1 MVADQS
7 TNVAVT
13 APAINYNKQLTVAA
27 GTTEMIT
34 VDNNIGHQGTE
45 LQQKYFHITSDNAIA
60 VYGVTFVV
68 GRDYLSLAGLYTTT
82 ISDAFLVYPIDTLGK
97 DYYIASWSGES
108 SFLITATQ
116 NNTAIHIQIASDSQ
130 ATINFRGVLYSN
142 GSTLSLTMN
151 RFDTFSAFTQDDYT
165 GTHISADKPIAVF
178 SGGAQEERYTI
189 DIMYEQMVPTLYWG
203 SDFVTVGKPQCT
215 TENIYRII
223 SCERNTQIEIAGIPQ
238 VTLNKA
244 GNFYEFTANNNLY
257 IHTTKPTALVFYTDM
272 CSSFIGDASMVLLP
286 PITSFDSATYFPTN
300 LIKYY
305 NLYAYSS
312 FMTIVIKADEKDGIF
327 LDDNLLVTSWQNIN
341 GNSDLKLA
349 IVKATKDHHK
359 LSHGNP
365 NASFLTVITGRTKEL
380 IHNEFAGSTTIT
392 FITGSKLTVSSL

>member
-1 MVADQS
+1 
-7 TNVAVT
+7 
-13 APAINYNKQLTVAA
+13 
-27 GTTEMIT
+27 MIT
-34 VDNNIGHQGTE
+34 VENNIGHQGTE
-45 LQQKYFHITSDNAIA
+45 LQQKYFLITSDNAIA
-60 VYGVTFVV
+60 VYGVTLVV
-68 GRDYLSLAGLYTTT
+68 SRDYLSLAGLYTTT

-116 NNTAIHIQIASDSQ
+116 NNTAINIQIASDSQ

-142 GSTLSLTMN
+142 GSSLSLIMN
-151 RFDTFSAFTQDDYT
+151 KFDTFSAFTQEDYT

-178 SGGAQEERYTI
+178 SGGAHEERYTI
-189 DIMYEQMVPTLYWG
+189 DIMYEQMIPTMYWG
-203 SDFVTVGKPQCT
+203 TDFVTVGKPQCT

-223 SCERNTQIEIAGIPQ
+223 ACELNTQIEIAGIQQ

-286 PITSFDSATYFPTN
+286 PITSFDSATYFPTTLN
-300 LIKYY
+300 KYY
-305 NLYAYSS
+305 HLYAYTS
-312 FMTIVIKADEKDGIF
+312 FMTIVIKADENGGLF

-349 IVKATKDHHK
+349 IVKASKDQHK
-359 LSHGNP
+359 LSHSNP
-365 NASFLTVITGRTKEL
+365 NVSFLTVITGRTEER

-392 FITGSKLTVSSL
+392 FITGSKLTEKNDTQSDSTGKYI